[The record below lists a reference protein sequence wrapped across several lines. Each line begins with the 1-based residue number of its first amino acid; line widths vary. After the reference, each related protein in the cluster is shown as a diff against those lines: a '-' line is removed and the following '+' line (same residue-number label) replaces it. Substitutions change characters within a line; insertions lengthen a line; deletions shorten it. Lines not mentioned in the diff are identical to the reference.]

1 MKLLLLLVIFSIG
14 LLALLEGALR
24 RGWGFGQPLLYRAD
38 DQIGYLLAP
47 NQQVR
52 RFGQRIEINAYSMRS
67 APITAQPS
75 AQTWRLLLLGDSVAN
90 GGWWTDQSQT
100 ISEILRLQ
108 LISGS
113 TTACSATDPALANP
127 VQSNPTQSNPTQS
140 NPAQSSPT
148 QSNPT
153 QSNSHP
159 ATSSAANPGPS
170 QRLRPPT
177 ASTIE
182 VLNASANSWGPRNE
196 LAYLQRFGSFDAQV
210 IVLLI
215 NTDDLFA
222 TAPSSLVVGQD
233 RNYPDRLPASA
244 IHEVLQRYLLPAPP
258 QPAGLRALAT
268 EPGDRVGINLA
279 AIGMIAEFSQ
289 QHQAQLL
296 VLLTP
301 LLREIGS
308 PGSRAYE
315 VAARQRLQ
323 DFTQA
328 ASLDYID
335 CLPIFNQDQ
344 EPAKLYRDHIHLSPI
359 GNQRLSDL
367 IFKWVAKIPPGR

>member
-1 MKLLLLLVIFSIG
+1 MKLLLLLIVFSIG

-24 RGWGFGQPLLYRAD
+24 LGWGFGMPLLYRAD

-67 APITAQPS
+67 APITAQRS

-108 LISGS
+108 LSSRS
-113 TTACSATDPALANP
+113 TTVRPATDPALTNLTQSNP
-127 VQSNPTQSNPTQS
+127 ASSNLAQSNLAQSNLAPSNPTQSPD
-140 NPAQSSPT
+140 PE
-148 QSNPT
+148 
-153 QSNSHP
+153 
-159 ATSSAANPGPS
+159 TSSAANPVPS
-170 QRLRPPT
+170 QRLRPTT

-196 LAYLQRFGSFDAQV
+196 LAYLRRFGSFDAQV

-222 TAPSSLVVGQD
+222 TAPSSLAVGQN

-258 QPAGLRALAT
+258 QPAGLAALAA

-308 PGSRAYE
+308 PGSRPYE

-328 ASLDYID
+328 TSLDYID

-367 IFKWVAKIPPGR
+367 IAKWVAKIPPGR

>member
-1 MKLLLLLVIFSIG
+1 MKLLLLLIVFSIG

-24 RGWGFGQPLLYRAD
+24 LGWGFGMPLLYRAD

-67 APITAQPS
+67 APITAQRS

-108 LISGS
+108 LSSRS
-113 TTACSATDPALANP
+113 TTVRPATDPALTNLTQSNP
-127 VQSNPTQSNPTQS
+127 ASSNLAQSNLAPSNPTQSPD
-140 NPAQSSPT
+140 PE
-148 QSNPT
+148 
-153 QSNSHP
+153 
-159 ATSSAANPGPS
+159 TSSAANPVPS
-170 QRLRPPT
+170 QRLRPTT

-196 LAYLQRFGSFDAQV
+196 LAYLRRFGSFDAQV

-222 TAPSSLVVGQD
+222 TAPSSLAVGQN

-258 QPAGLRALAT
+258 QPAGLAALAA

-308 PGSRAYE
+308 PGSRPYE

-328 ASLDYID
+328 TSLDYID

-367 IFKWVAKIPPGR
+367 IAKWVAKIPPGR

>member
-1 MKLLLLLVIFSIG
+1 MKLFLFLMILSIG
-14 LLALLEGALR
+14 LLTLIEGALR
-24 RGWGFGQPLLYRAD
+24 LGWGFGQPLLYRAD

-52 RFGQRIEINAYSMRS
+52 RFGKRIEINAYSMRS
-67 APITAQPS
+67 APITPQRS

-100 ISEILRLQ
+100 ISEILRSQ
-108 LISGS
+108 LTSGP
-113 TTACSATDPALANP
+113 TTAHPAPSADPAPTNP
-127 VQSNPTQSNPTQS
+127 PQSHLNPSTPLR
-140 NPAQSSPT
+140 
-148 QSNPT
+148 
-153 QSNSHP
+153 
-159 ATSSAANPGPS
+159 S
-170 QRLRPPT
+170 QQLRPTT
-177 ASTIE
+177 ANTIE

-196 LAYLQRFGSFDAQV
+196 LAYLRRFGSFDAQV
-210 IVLLI
+210 IVLVI

-244 IHEVLQRYLLPAPP
+244 IQEVLQRYLLPPPP
-258 QPAGLRALAT
+258 QPAKLQALAA

-279 AIGMIAEFSQ
+279 AIAAIAEFSQ

-308 PGSRAYE
+308 PGSRDYE
-315 VAARQRLQ
+315 VIARQRLQ

-328 ASLDYID
+328 TSLDYID
-335 CLPIFNQDQ
+335 CLPIFNQDR
-344 EPAKLYRDHIHLSPI
+344 EPGKLYRDHIHLSPA
-359 GNQRLSDL
+359 GNQRLSNL
-367 IFKWVAKIPPGR
+367 ISKWVAKIPLGR

>member
-1 MKLLLLLVIFSIG
+1 MKLLLLLIVFSIG

-24 RGWGFGQPLLYRAD
+24 LGWGFGMPLLYRAD

-67 APITAQPS
+67 APITAQRS

-108 LISGS
+108 LSSRS
-113 TTACSATDPALANP
+113 TTVRPATDPALTNLTQSNP
-127 VQSNPTQSNPTQS
+127 ASSNLAQSNLAQSNLAPSNPTQSPD
-140 NPAQSSPT
+140 PE
-148 QSNPT
+148 
-153 QSNSHP
+153 
-159 ATSSAANPGPS
+159 TSSASNPGPL
-170 QRLRPPT
+170 QQLRPTT

-196 LAYLQRFGSFDAQV
+196 LAYLRRFGSFNAQV

-244 IHEVLQRYLLPAPP
+244 IHEVLQRYLLPASP
-258 QPAGLRALAT
+258 QPAGLQALAA
-268 EPGDRVGINLA
+268 EPGDRVGINLT
-279 AIGMIAEFSQ
+279 AIGMIAEFAQ

-308 PGSRAYE
+308 PGSRPYE

-328 ASLDYID
+328 TSLDYID
-335 CLPIFNQDQ
+335 CLLIFNQDQ

-367 IFKWVAKIPPGR
+367 IAEWVAKIPPGR